1 VDELRNELTAYP
13 NPTSGLLYI
22 NKKVNVTVYSMLGEV
37 IMNSSDVSVVDIS
50 TLTPGLYNITI
61 EYKNIKINKR
71 IIKQ

>member
-1 VDELRNELTAYP
+1 
-13 NPTSGLLYI
+13 
-22 NKKVNVTVYSMLGEV
+22 MLGEV

-50 TLTPGLYNITI
+50 TLTSGLYNITI